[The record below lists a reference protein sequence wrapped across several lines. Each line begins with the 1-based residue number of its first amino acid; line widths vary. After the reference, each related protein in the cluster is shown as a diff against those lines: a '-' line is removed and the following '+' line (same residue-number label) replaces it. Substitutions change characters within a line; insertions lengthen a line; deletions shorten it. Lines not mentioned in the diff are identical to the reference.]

1 MNQSQQSELRSWA
14 DALSRA
20 DGERAAMGRAIL
32 MLLDRIEEL
41 ERELSERTVPVSM
54 EEQFRLDDESAD
66 QVEFELDEDDG
77 GTRCRSRT
85 PSRSACATGSAA
97 PSLRAATTTTTTR
110 LRGRRVAPAT
120 VNCTGNCRPS
130 GGARQE
136 RQPRRRCPIPPM
148 PACRPL
154 RRRVLLTV
162 RYSFG
167 PTPPLGRWS

>member
-66 QVEFELDEDDG
+66 QVEFELDEDDAG
-77 GTRCRSRT
+77 NALSVEDTQ
-85 PSRSACATGSAA
+85 PI
-97 PSLRAATTTTTTR
+97 SLRDRIRGAVAA
-110 LRGRRVAPAT
+110 RRHDDDD
-120 VNCTGNCRPS
+120 
-130 GGARQE
+130 
-136 RQPRRRCPIPPM
+136 
-148 PACRPL
+148 
-154 RRRVLLTV
+154 
-162 RYSFG
+162 
-167 PTPPLGRWS
+167 